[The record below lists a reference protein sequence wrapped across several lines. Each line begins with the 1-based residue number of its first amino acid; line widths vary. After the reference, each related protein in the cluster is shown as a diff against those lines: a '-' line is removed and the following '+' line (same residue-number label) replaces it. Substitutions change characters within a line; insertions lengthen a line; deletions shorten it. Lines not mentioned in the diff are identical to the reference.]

1 MNHNTKHSSSLR
13 NPAPQSVRSATRS
26 SAGFWFLIVLA
37 SLGFAP
43 CILVPAWGDYA
54 QVVGER
60 NRERLHTEQMQVD
73 VMQLRRTLARIDADP
88 AVTARL
94 SRRELAYR
102 TPGDIIIPVGYGS
115 GSEAMRSDP
124 LIHATPSPVPVPGWL
139 APVIDCLPDL
149 DYAAVFGHEPTRRM
163 LMCLSAGPLVAAFVL
178 FGWGSGRRPSVRSN
192 APGRREPRTFPGRRN
207 AG

>member
-1 MNHNTKHSSSLR
+1 MNHNTKHSSSSR

-26 SAGFWFLIVLA
+26 SAGFWFLIGLA
-37 SLGFAP
+37 ALGFAP

-54 QVVGER
+54 QVVRER
-60 NRERLHTEQMQVD
+60 DRERLHTEQMRVD

-102 TPGDIIIPVGYGS
+102 APGDIMVPVGYGS
-115 GSEAMRSDP
+115 GFEPMRSDP
-124 LIHATPSPVPVPGWL
+124 RTPATPSPVPVPGWL
-139 APVIDCLPDL
+139 ASVIDCLPDL

-178 FGWGSGRRPSVRSN
+178 FGSGSGRRISGGSN
-192 APGRREPRTFPGRRN
+192 ASGRRQPRTFPAPRD
-207 AG
+207 AE